1 MHTPETIP
9 ANHQKGLLLT
19 GLGGLMLSLDVPLIR
34 LAEGD
39 PWSILA
45 VRSTL
50 MVAAGFVGWYL
61 IGLFT
66 GKRPAIVPGWS
77 GFWVTLF
84 YALCSLTF
92 TLAIYMTPTANLVFI
107 LALNTVWTAIL
118 SWIFLKERP
127 ATSTIV
133 TLAVMLAGL
142 LFIVRDGLSGG
153 HYMGDLIAISS
164 SFFLSCA
171 ITISRKVKTDL
182 GLAPLFAGLP
192 AAFLG
197 FAMAGI
203 GGSFVIESP
212 LYIVL
217 NGFIIIPIA
226 FWFLATGPKYISA
239 PEVAM
244 FYLLETILAPIW
256 IWMIFSEAPTRLGLI
271 GGAIIVAALVAH
283 SLCQL
288 LSHRRAA
295 RTLAPR
301 HPL

>member
-19 GLGGLMLSLDVPLIR
+19 GLGGLMLSFDIPLIR

-45 VRSTL
+45 VRSAL

-66 GKRPAIVPGWS
+66 GKRPAILPGWS

-92 TLAIYMTPTANLVFI
+92 TIAIYMTPTANLVFI

-133 TLAVMLAGL
+133 TLAIMLAGL

-192 AAFLG
+192 AAVLG

-203 GGSFVIESP
+203 GGSFVIENP
-212 LYIVL
+212 LYIFL
-217 NGFIIIPIA
+217 NGFVVIPIA

-244 FYLLETILAPIW
+244 FYLLETILTPVWVWW
-256 IWMIFSEAPTRLGLI
+256 IYAEEPTLQALI
-271 GGAIIVAALVAH
+271 GGSIMVAALVGH
-283 SLCQL
+283 SLWQL
-288 LSHRRAA
+288 SQERRTA
-295 RTLAPR
+295 RARRTVPG
-301 HPL
+301 